1 MSVSS
6 SKISAKTSPNNN
18 MPSNLKQEALLQLRA
33 KLEAGLQEM
42 GLQIGAEQQ
51 QKLLDYV
58 ALIYKWNQV
67 HNLTSVREP
76 LEMVTL
82 HILDSLSVLPYIDC
96 KRLLDVG
103 AGAGLPSIPLAICLP
118 ELQVTAIDAVQ
129 KKVSFMRQA
138 KAQLGLNNFNVIHG
152 RIEEQEV
159 PSKDMSEKFDVITSR
174 AFSEIGLFVK
184 LTKHLLADGGRW
196 LAMKGVIPQ
205 QEFDKSG
212 IQPTEIKVLKVAG
225 LDAERHLIVLKQA

>member
-1 MSVSS
+1 MSAPVKNGS
-6 SKISAKTSPNNN
+6 
-18 MPSNLKQEALLQLRA
+18 MPANLKQDALAQLHA
-33 KLEAGLQEM
+33 KLETGLQEM
-42 GLQIGAEQQ
+42 GLQLAVEQQ

-67 HNLTSVREP
+67 HNLTAVREP
-76 LEMVTL
+76 LEMITL
-82 HILDSLSVLPYIDC
+82 HILDSLSILPHIDC

-118 ELQVTAIDAVQ
+118 DLQVTAIDAVQ
-129 KKVSFMRQA
+129 KKVIFMRQA
-138 KAQLGLNNFNVIHG
+138 KAQLGLANFSVIHG

-159 PSKDMSEKFDVITSR
+159 PSKEMPEKFDVITSR

-196 LAMKGVIPQ
+196 LAMKGAVPQ
-205 QEFDKSG
+205 HEFDKSG
-212 IQPTEIKVLKVAG
+212 LQPVDIKVLKVAG
-225 LDAERHLIVLKQA
+225 LDAERHLIVLE

>member
-1 MSVSS
+1 MSAPDP
-6 SKISAKTSPNNN
+6 KASPN
-18 MPSNLKQEALLQLRA
+18 MPANLKQDAIAQLRA

-42 GLQIGAEQQ
+42 GLQITAEQQ

-67 HNLTSVREP
+67 HNLTAVREP
-76 LEMVTL
+76 LDMVTL
-82 HILDSLSVLPYIDC
+82 HILDSLSVVHYVKAPYIDC

-103 AGAGLPSIPLAICLP
+103 AGAGLPSIPLAICLQ

-138 KAQLGLNNFNVIHG
+138 KAQLGLTNFSVIHG

-159 PSKDMSEKFDVITSR
+159 PSKDMPEMFDVITSR

-184 LTKHLLADGGRW
+184 LTKHLLADDGRW
-196 LAMKGVIPQ
+196 LAMKGTIPQ
-205 QEFDKSG
+205 HEFDKSG
-212 IQPTEIKVLKVAG
+212 LQPTEIKVLKVAG